1 MPVKYS
7 LALRKNPM
15 NKEAAP
21 KVYATAQASGNL
33 SLDELCEHIAQH
45 GSIWTPDVVNGVVRK
60 LVSCMEELLVAGNTV
75 SLGNIGTFRVNIKCK
90 PSDSYED
97 FNAGTNIKK
106 VYPIW
111 KKGPVFKNLK
121 ESKLGM
127 SFERVLTKKEDA
139 AAKEAVYG
147 A

>member
-1 MPVKYS
+1 MAIKYS
-7 LALRKNPM
+7 LSKRKNPM

-21 KVYATAQASGNL
+21 KVYANAQASGNL
-33 SLDELCEHIAQH
+33 SLDEVCEHIAQH
-45 GSIWTPDVVNGVVRK
+45 GSIWTPDVVSGVVRK
-60 LVSCMEELLVAGNTV
+60 LVSCMEELLVAGNTI
-75 SLGNIGTFRVNIKCK
+75 SLGNLGSFSVGLKCK

-121 ESKLGM
+121 ESKLGI
-127 SFERVLTKKEDA
+127 SFERSLTRKEDA
-139 AAKEAVYG
+139 EAQAEKYG
-147 A
+147 V